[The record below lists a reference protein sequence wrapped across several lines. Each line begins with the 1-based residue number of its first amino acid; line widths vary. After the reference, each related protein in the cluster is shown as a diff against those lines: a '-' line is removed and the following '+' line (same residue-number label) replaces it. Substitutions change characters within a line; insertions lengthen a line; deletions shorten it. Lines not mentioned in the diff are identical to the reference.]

1 MNKVSFEKNLMLII
15 GDLCV
20 NKLMCVFVV
29 IESYGDLLVVICL
42 FINFDL
48 MNFFLVEGF
57 LELK

>member
-20 NKLMCVFVV
+20 NKLMWVFVV

-57 LELK
+57 LELN

>member
-20 NKLMCVFVV
+20 NKLMWVFVV
-29 IESYGDLLVVICL
+29 IESYGDLLVVIYL

-57 LELK
+57 LELN